1 MLEHRFNIIT
11 RYFLMLNISGC
22 DNYNYLVVHTLTA
35 WKVRSKERIQ
45 SARPL
50 LSPACWG
57 TGWSL

>member
-1 MLEHRFNIIT
+1 
-11 RYFLMLNISGC
+11 MLNISGC